1 MAIIDL
7 QGGALSARIS
17 TTGGL
22 LLHYSWL
29 RDGLTIP
36 LLRPAADNA
45 DALSS
50 ACYPL
55 VPFGNRVRGNRF
67 TFKGHDYSLRP
78 NRDWDPHY
86 LHGDGWLAE
95 WDLLSRDSSNARIA
109 FRHRA
114 DGTPYSY
121 QAEQSF
127 ALTADELELCMRVE
141 NTGDEALPFGLGWH
155 PFFPLSERTTLLAK
169 ADRFW
174 TEAESWLPGE
184 PAEIPADL
192 DFSRA
197 AVLPQRWINNGFEGW
212 NGTARITWPETKT
225 VLDLT
230 ADPIFRHA
238 VLFLSDER
246 FDPGFRGD
254 YFCFEPMSH
263 LANGHNLPGL
273 GDLTV
278 LRPGE
283 SLAGSIRLQPQE
295 IG

>member
-7 QGGALSARIS
+7 QSGALSARVS
-17 TTGGL
+17 TAGGL
-22 LLHYSWL
+22 VLDFSWT
-29 RDGLTIP
+29 RSGRRIP
-36 LLRPAADNA
+36 LLRPAADDA

-55 VPFGNRVRGNRF
+55 VPFGNRVRSNRF
-67 TFKGHDYSLRP
+67 TFKGRDYSLQP

-95 WDLLSRDSSNARIA
+95 WKVLSQSASGAQIG

-114 DGTPYSY
+114 DGTPYNY
-121 QAEQSF
+121 DAEQSF
-127 ALTADELELCMRVE
+127 TLSTEGLELYMRVK
-141 NTGDEALPFGLGWH
+141 NTGEEALPYGLGWH
-155 PFFPLSERTTLLAK
+155 PFFPLTEGTALVAK
-169 ADRFW
+169 AERFW
-174 TEAESWLPGE
+174 TEAAGWLPGE
-184 PAEIPADL
+184 PTEIPADL

-197 AVLPQRWINNGFEGW
+197 APLPRRWINNGFEGW
-212 NGTARITWPETKT
+212 SGRARVIWPESGTA
-225 VLDLT
+225 LDLT

-246 FDPGFRGD
+246 FDPGFRRN

-273 GDLTV
+273 GDLKI
-278 LRPGE
+278 LQPGE
-283 SLAGSIRLQPQE
+283 SLEGSIRLQPQT
-295 IG
+295 IS